1 MNFPYGR
8 HIVIVALLVLL
19 AGGVRIWGIGLPAT
33 YIGDEAAQVPAAR
46 AFVASGNSDGTFWHH
61 PPLGLILLDGTIRL
75 FGDNPYGWRMR
86 NVLAGALLVAVVF
99 FLAVELFAD
108 RRGAFL
114 AGLIVALDPLHI
126 TVSRMTT
133 DEIPAA
139 LFFFIAWLATLR
151 YVRGRSTTPL
161 LAGIAAGLSLATKP
175 YYGPALL
182 VLFVYAWRRRG
193 ESTTSLAARL
203 HLVLVFV
210 LVPVTVYIL
219 SYLPWFGR
227 GYGLGE
233 FVRFVADSYRDLSL
247 MTPEWFRFDSVLRQ
261 AGGPGRWFTL
271 PSMVGME
278 ISADGPWRQ
287 YVIYLN
293 DPPVWFLTLPA
304 CIYALLQTRREDSP
318 MALSPLILFLAAY
331 LPLLAVSRPIYLYS
345 ATAVFPFAAILIAAA
360 LQGVADRFRMRRL
373 LPLFT
378 VALFAW
384 GAYTYPLA
392 TRKTVPFSL
401 YRPLIDQTKIIRT
414 F

>member
-1 MNFPYGR
+1 MTAPFGR
-8 HIVIVALLVLL
+8 HILIVAFLVLL
-19 AGGVRIWGIGLPAT
+19 AGGLRIWGIGSPAT

-61 PPLGLILLDGTIRL
+61 PPLGLVLLDGTIRF

-86 NVLAGALLVAVVF
+86 NVLAGTLLVAVVF
-99 FLAVELFAD
+99 FLAAELFSD
-108 RRGAFL
+108 PRGAFL

-133 DEIPAA
+133 DEIPAT

-161 LAGIAAGLSLATKP
+161 VAGIAAGLSLATKP
-175 YYGPALL
+175 YYGPALI
-182 VLFVYAWRRRG
+182 VLFVYAWRRRS
-193 ESTTSLAARL
+193 EATTSLAVRL

-210 LVPVTVYIL
+210 LVPITVYIL
-219 SYLPWFGR
+219 AYIPWFGR
-227 GYGLGE
+227 GYGIGE

-261 AGGPGRWFTL
+261 AGGPWRWFTL

-278 ISADGPWRQ
+278 IFSDGPWRQ

-293 DPPVWFLTLPA
+293 DPPVWFLTWPA
-304 CIYALLQTRREDSP
+304 CIYALWQCRREDPP
-318 MALSPLILFLAAY
+318 MVLSPLLLFLAAY

-345 ATAVFPFAAILIAAA
+345 ATAVFPFAAILIAAG
-360 LQGVADRFRMRRL
+360 LQESADRFRMRRVV
-373 LPLFT
+373 PLFT
-378 VALFAW
+378 VALLAW

-392 TRKTVPFSL
+392 TRKTVPYAL
-401 YRPLIDQTKIIRT
+401 YKVIIGQSKMIRT